1 MNDLYELLIE
11 SQDVQL
17 IVTEGI
23 VSGSINN
30 SYRSFID
37 KLLLTLFFLL

>member
-1 MNDLYELLIE
+1 MNDSYELLIE

-23 VSGSINN
+23 VSGSK
-30 SYRSFID
+30 
-37 KLLLTLFFLL
+37 KLIETAIILLVS